1 MADDRDPDADDLP
14 WWQHRPGMGIVL
26 AAALGIATL
35 WISLSLLAAPQAD
48 DARFLR
54 FVTLPFLLFV
64 PAASVFGVF
73 LAARALSAARG
84 FSRVLLAAPAALALV
99 ANLLALAQF
108 ARLLSALIVR

>member
-1 MADDRDPDADDLP
+1 MADDRDPNADDPP
-14 WWQHRPGMGIVL
+14 WWQHRPASGVAL
-26 AAALGIATL
+26 AVALGIATL
-35 WISLSLLAAPQAD
+35 WISLSLLAAPRAD

-73 LAARALSAARG
+73 LAARALRAASG
-84 FSRVLLAAPAALALV
+84 FSQVLLAVPSILALL